1 MDYKQKKFILTAVA
15 SSLILAGC
23 GGSDSGDQ
31 QQIVD
36 NTYQP
41 PSVLNCDNF
50 QATQMLAADEFTAE
64 VTCVLS
70 DTSARD
76 LTASTFMMNIGN
88 RSQSGTAKSYD
99 VDTGIA
105 TFELSTFDD
114 VGGEVAELCVT
125 PKSNAGNHNQGTQAC
140 FVADSPVADFE
151 APFVASY
158 QPLSNLVRIDNS
170 VTAVYQVSDDAN
182 GEHAREVTSDLEWFL
197 DDIAIEGEVTPTL
210 LIDPT
215 WVGQYLKYC
224 VMPRTLETIGANTEG
239 EVVCADAVEILP
251 AYREETPEASAQVSF
266 GGETI
271 EDGQVNTVPV
281 QTGEV
286 LTATYV
292 FEPGLDNE
300 VGNGET
306 SKEGSSPAYWQRVAA
321 VSKTSS
327 ISTFTTNEPE
337 VIKMCDFSDGKTS
350 CDYTIEDSDLSYRV
364 EFCVTPTTENETT
377 GAQVCSGT
385 DVFGIDI
392 SGEMEYLKQLTIDV
406 YGYDLIDG
414 ANSAKWY
421 VDVNHSVAADEL
433 RTLADNST
441 PTNSEL
447 LHAGREFEIAPV
459 QGLRAAFLS
468 KTVWEK
474 AGVSSERRGG
484 ISDWSWDKFVSDD
497 DPLGITSLTPD
508 ANDFIGKEVRVC
520 LDIKDATSPTCL
532 DMSEQVSV
540 SDALEF
546 TQAGVSSEV
555 FRGIAPVKVL
565 SIAKD
570 DDYEFLHHRP
580 LTLHEGN
587 ALTGTTYFSNVNG
600 IEWAQ
605 FIQQTYA
612 SGSYDPTPAGH
623 QEDALLSCLD
633 LKSDGYDW
641 SVPIFDATMSITPEA
656 NKTALNIY
664 AKNTL
669 VKSENGETLS
679 NYDGIASLGF
689 KVKPL
694 TSTDESR
701 LSAATGWPL
710 VSNSDKEQSQTD
722 LDNATK
728 TRTFVAGY
736 GSATLI
742 NKGFTVGQSWSSVD
756 KSQDESGGE
765 KYIWNGASSTKG
777 SVPMMSCVTKI
788 SL

>member
-1 MDYKQKKFILTAVA
+1 MNYKQKKILLTAVA

-50 QATQMLAADEFTAE
+50 QATQMLAADEFSAE

-88 RSQSGTAKSYD
+88 QSQSGTAKSYD
-99 VDTGIA
+99 VDTGIV

-114 VGGEVAELCVT
+114 AGGEVAELCVT
-125 PKSNAGNHNQGTQAC
+125 PKSNSGNHNQGTQAC

-170 VTAVYQVSDDAN
+170 VIAVYQVSDDAN
-182 GEHAREVTSDLEWFL
+182 GDYAREVTSDLEWFL
-197 DDIAIEGEVTPTL
+197 DDVAIEGEVTPTL
-210 LIDPT
+210 LIDST

-224 VMPRTLETIGANTEG
+224 VTPRTLETIGANTEG
-239 EVVCADAVEILP
+239 EVVCTGAVEILP

-286 LTATYV
+286 LSATYV

-306 SKEGSSPAYWQRVAA
+306 SKEGGSPAYWQRVKV
-321 VSKTSS
+321 VSKTNS
-327 ISTFTTNEPE
+327 ISAFVDNEPE
-337 VIKMCDFSDGKTS
+337 VIKMCDFSDSQTS
-350 CDYTIEDSDLSYRV
+350 CDYTIEESDLSYKV

-377 GAQVCSGT
+377 GSQVCSGT
-385 DVFGIDI
+385 DVFGVDI
-392 SGEMEYLKQLTIDV
+392 TGEMEYLKKLTIDV
-406 YGYDLIDG
+406 YGYDLVDG
-414 ANSAKWY
+414 ANSANWY
-421 VDVNHSVAADEL
+421 VDVNHSVVADEL
-433 RTLADNST
+433 RTLSNTSVPMNAERLYS
-441 PTNSEL
+441 
-447 LHAGREFEIAPV
+447 GRAFEITPV

-468 KTVWEK
+468 KTIWEK
-474 AGVSSERRGG
+474 AGVSPERRGG
-484 ISDWSWDKFVSDD
+484 ISDWSWDKFIEDGD
-497 DPLGITSLTPD
+497 LGITGTTPD

-520 LDIKDATSPTCL
+520 LDVKDATSATCF
-532 DMSEQVSV
+532 DMSEQPSV
-540 SDALEF
+540 SEALEF
-546 TQAGVSSEV
+546 TQVGIASEV
-555 FRGIAPVKVL
+555 IRGIAPVKVL

-570 DDYEFLHHRP
+570 SDYEFLHHRP
-580 LTLHEGN
+580 LTLLEGN

-600 IEWAQ
+600 IDWAQ
-605 FIQQTYA
+605 FIQQTFA
-612 SGSYDPTPAGH
+612 SGSYDSTPSGH

-633 LKSDGYDW
+633 LKSDGHDW
-641 SVPIFDATMSITPEA
+641 AVPIFDATMSITPEA

-669 VKSENGETLS
+669 IKSENGEALS

-694 TSTDESR
+694 TSTGDSR

-710 VSNSDKEQSQTD
+710 VSNAKKEQSQTD
-722 LDNATK
+722 LDNVTK
-728 TRTFVAGY
+728 TRTYVAGY
-736 GSATLI
+736 GSATLV

-756 KSQDESGGE
+756 KSQDELGGE

-777 SVPMMSCVTKI
+777 SVPMMSCVTKV
-788 SL
+788 LL